1 MLVIFSKRVYDIGKT
16 LQKGE
21 LLKMKKVLIAVMAVV
36 LVVGCVFAFTA
47 CGKNVYTL
55 NGVEVKTGT
64 LKDSLTDVTTTGI
77 KAYGTLVIATNPEFP
92 PFESME
98 GKNAVGWDIDVA
110 AAFAKELGV
119 NVLVNTMDFDSVL
132 GAPNANKCHISMAG
146 ITANAERAKTLD
158 FTQTIF
164 NSSHVIIVKESNT
177 NITGPFDL
185 AGKKVGAQRGTVG
198 HLLANLDEDWAYDG
212 EDPILGQPASVHPYD
227 SGAMAVSALV
237 NGDID
242 AVIIDQYPAEQ
253 FVNANAGNVKIV
265 KDAEGNYN
273 SVFDDEYA
281 FAVKKGNTELLNYL
295 NNLIDT
301 FKTNGT
307 MAAINNKYFG

>member
-1 MLVIFSKRVYDIGKT
+1 
-16 LQKGE
+16 
-21 LLKMKKVLIAVMAVV
+21 MKKILIAVTALV
-36 LVVGCVFAFTA
+36 LVVGCVFAFSA
-47 CGKNVYTL
+47 CKKNNEYTID
-55 NGVEVKTGT
+55 GVTIKTGT
-64 LKDSLTDVTTTGI
+64 LSDSLTDVTTAGI

-92 PFESME
+92 PFESMD

-119 NVLVNTMDFDSVL
+119 NVLVNTMDFDAVL

-146 ITANAERAKTLD
+146 ITANEERSKTLD

-164 NSSHVIIVKESNT
+164 NSSQVIIVKNSNT
-177 NITGPFDL
+177 DITDPYAL
-185 AGKKVGAQRGTVG
+185 EGKKVGAQRGTVG
-198 HLLANLDEDWAYDG
+198 HLLANLDEGWAFDG
-212 EDPILGQPASVHPYD
+212 DDPILGQPKSVHPYD
-227 SGAMAVSALV
+227 SGAMAVAALI

-253 FVNANAGNVKIV
+253 FVKANAGKVKIV
-265 KDAEGNYN
+265 TDEEGHYN

-295 NNLIDT
+295 NGLIDK
-301 FKTNGT
+301 FKSDGT
-307 MAAINNKYFG
+307 MEKINNKYFG